1 MIGAVDMAPRKSRC
15 ADGHHVPSRKSI
27 RVEDADGQPVQHHS
41 RCCRCGHALVKSP
54 ITHRWRI
61 TGLLG

>member
-1 MIGAVDMAPRKSRC
+1 MMEARNMSPRKSRC
-15 ADGHHVPSRKSI
+15 ADGRHVPSRNSI
-27 RVEDADGQPVQHHS
+27 RIEDADGQHHS